1 MYFSE
6 KELWHLASCLIF
18 AMSHLQQLKV
28 SHGDINPSS
37 VLVSNDG
44 IYKVLNPTMFS
55 NLNSFT
61 RVFLNNR
68 KSDFYLSP
76 NLMKVKM
83 PILSIFKA
91 LETNDWRPDHDPYK
105 SDVFC
110 LGLTILAAASLE
122 NVKRVFNFHRFVIY
136 DDLIR
141 DWIEELRERYSSGFV
156 RFLQDMLILNE
167 EKRPDFNKLRQN
179 LESINVNSIKVKAF

>member
-1 MYFSE
+1 M
-6 KELWHLASCLIF
+6 
-18 AMSHLQQLKV
+18 
-28 SHGDINPSS
+28 
-37 VLVSNDG
+37 
-44 IYKVLNPTMFS
+44 
-55 NLNSFT
+55 
-61 RVFLNNR
+61 
-68 KSDFYLSP
+68 
-76 NLMKVKM
+76 
-83 PILSIFKA
+83 
-91 LETNDWRPDHDPYK
+91 ETNDWRPDHDPYK